1 VTPPWTDQEPITAE
15 TSPARLRENLAEA
28 RAQLLWIQA
37 ILDSQPVD
45 AFALAFPLVARVKR
59 ASRFVPSSRV

>member
-1 VTPPWTDQEPITAE
+1 MTPPWTDQEPITAE

-37 ILDSQPVD
+37 ILYGLPADIN
-45 AFALAFPLVARVKR
+45 AFARSFDLVDKAIVVK
-59 ASRFVPSSRV
+59 SRSA

>member
-28 RAQLLWIQA
+28 RAQLLWIREMIDGKEPA
-37 ILDSQPVD
+37 PEVFD
-45 AFALAFPLVARVKR
+45 FALSFPLVRDVWVQLDA
-59 ASRFVPSSRV
+59 